1 MRRNRLRRKVDR
13 AGTSLAS
20 SERRL
25 SHEEGDEVV
34 NERLLIRVCLNGVW
48 LPVELDPG
56 TPAAIAAHLP
66 DGSRDAKSPYMTV
79 AEAAEYLRWPK
90 KRLYKLT
97 GAGAI
102 PHRKHDGRILF
113 RVEELEAWLDEFRA
127 GPRMDR
133 QRSSAYTRR
142 GPANGPAP
150 RQRPGPGTEGGTFD
164 AIPA

>member
-1 MRRNRLRRKVDR
+1 MKEQGQRQVK
-13 AGTSLAS
+13 
-20 SERRL
+20 
-25 SHEEGDEVV
+25 V

-48 LPVELDPG
+48 LPIELDPG
-56 TPAAIAAHLP
+56 TPAVIAAHVS
-66 DGSRDAKSPYMTV
+66 DGSRDSKSPYMTL

-97 GAGAI
+97 AAGAI
-102 PHRKHDGRILF
+102 PHRKHDHRILF
-113 RVEELEAWLDEFRA
+113 DVRELDRWLDDFHA

-133 QRSSAYTRR
+133 QRSWAYAPR

-164 AIPA
+164 ASPA